1 MRLSN
6 QMEGLISNYQRL
18 IDGYLAGQGYDKLLP
33 AAHKVSGSIDVPVA
47 DLGF

>member
-18 IDGYLAGQGYDKLLP
+18 IDGYLGGLGYDKLTP
-33 AAHKVSGSIDVPVA
+33 AAHKVSGCIDVPIA

>member
-6 QMEGLISNYQRL
+6 QMEGLISNYHRL
-18 IDGYLAGQGYDKLLP
+18 IDGYLGGRSYDELIS
-33 AAHKVSGSIDVPVA
+33 ASRKVFGCIDVRIA